1 MRVGIVGAGNMGQA
15 LAAGILRARVADKE
29 FVRMSDIDG
38 AKLESVERNLGI
50 KCLRD
55 NDKVAEWADT
65 IILAVKPGVVP
76 SVLEKIRP
84 ALNAEKLLVSI
95 AAGVKIGSIERNI
108 GQGIPVVRA
117 MPNTPALINQ
127 AATAIAPG
135 SFAGREHMERAHA
148 ILSAVGIVVVVE
160 ESMMDAVT
168 ALSGSGPAYLF
179 LITEIMEEAGRRLN
193 LAPEIVKR
201 LVRQTILGS
210 AKMLAEED
218 ADVEALRRKVT
229 SPGGTTEAALSFLE
243 KAGFRE
249 TFVKAI
255 CEAARRSEELGV

>member
-1 MRVGIVGAGNMGQA
+1 
-15 LAAGILRARVADKE
+15 
-29 FVRMSDIDG
+29 MSDIDE

-50 KCLRD
+50 KCLRG
-55 NDKVAEWADT
+55 NDKLAEWSDA
-65 IILAVKPGVVP
+65 IILAVKPGIVL
-76 SVLEKIRP
+76 SVLKEISP
-84 ALNAEKLLVSI
+84 AVNAEKLLISI
-95 AAGVKIGSIERNI
+95 AAGVRIGSIERNI
-108 GQGIPVVRA
+108 GQGVPVVRA

-135 SFAGREHMERAHA
+135 SFATREHVERAHT
-148 ILSAVGIVVVVE
+148 ILSAVGIVVAVD

-179 LITEIMEEAGRRLN
+179 LMTEIMEDAGRKLN

-201 LVRQTILGS
+201 LVRQTVLGS
-210 AKMLAEED
+210 AKMVAEEG

-229 SPGGTTEAALSFLE
+229 SPGGTTEAALGFLK

-249 TFVKAI
+249 TFIKAI